1 MACQLRAIGEDGV
14 AANLTIMGQM
24 DVCHDPVVIPY
35 AGCAFVMDG
44 SNVEGAK
51 FADRVSMANDQ
62 FTWFTVV
69 FFVLRNRAQRVELK
83 NGVVTANGGTPLDH
97 TMRPNAGSSSNA
109 DMRSNRG
116 EWPHANRRVQFSF
129 RIDDR
134 RRVNGGHGSI
144 DAPHGAHQ
152 VSLDRQLTAHQRLA
166 IEFENPCLHAL
177 KCDFEGQSIPRF
189 NRPLKAG

>member
-1 MACQLRAIGEDGV
+1 MNHRKTSQDGPITHFHMARQLRAVGEDGV

-83 NGVVTANGGTPLDH
+83 MVLSLPMVVRPSITQCDPMLVRAP
-97 TMRPNAGSSSNA
+97 MRTCGPI
-109 DMRSNRG
+109 
-116 EWPHANRRVQFSF
+116 V
-129 RIDDR
+129 
-134 RRVNGGHGSI
+134 VNGPTRTDGSN
-144 DAPHGAHQ
+144 
-152 VSLDRQLTAHQRLA
+152 S
-166 IEFENPCLHAL
+166 AL
-177 KCDFEGQSIPRF
+177 GSTI
-189 NRPLKAG
+189 AVG